1 MNARYNF
8 PIRLII
14 CFFLWLGPFISAG
27 HAIEEEESVGVV
39 LPDIGDPASEL
50 LSINQEA
57 ELGKILLA
65 QINRALPVSTDPE
78 LRSYMQSL
86 GTRLISGSLNSNF
99 PYYFR
104 LVFDNRVNA
113 FAMPGGIVAI
123 NSGLLLLSES
133 ESELASV
140 VAHEISHVSQRHI
153 ARRFSRQK
161 NLSVINTLA
170 LLGTVLATIY
180 SPDAGSAVGATTLG
194 TLQASELSYSR
205 AFEREA
211 DRVGMLL
218 LVNAN
223 LDPHGMPRFFE
234 RLNSYSQI
242 NQGKVPEFLSS
253 HPLTVSRISDSKIRA
268 DQFSTGRYIEN
279 TVHFN
284 YAKARTLA
292 ISVDPNELVKRY
304 RKLIEQQPSNLRYY
318 TYGIALSRLARGKQ
332 SIAAFKNIKPNSNEK
347 FPVSIA
353 MAQSYIASGQTDL
366 ALEILQHLDSLYPQ
380 NETVIFY
387 LATALLDKNNP
398 QAALEKLDTLSR
410 DISGNPAVERLR
422 ARAADNAGR
431 PWLSHESLSDYDLMH
446 ARYNTAMEHLL
457 LAQRQTGIDEHSKAR
472 IEAKKD
478 RLQEFRKRH
487 DR

>member
-1 MNARYNF
+1 MFCLRLARF
-8 PIRLII
+8 VLIAAAM
-14 CFFLWLGPFISAG
+14 LHPLGAV
-27 HAIEEEESVGVV
+27 ALEDDEAVGIV

-50 LSINQEA
+50 LSVNQEV

-78 LRSYMQSL
+78 LRGYLQSL

-99 PYYFR
+99 PFYFR
-104 LVFDNRVNA
+104 LVFDNRINA

-153 ARRFSRQK
+153 ARRFTRQK
-161 NLSVINTLA
+161 KLSVVNAIA
-170 LLGTVLATIY
+170 MLGTVLASIY
-180 SPDAGSAVGATTLG
+180 SSDAGSAVAATTLG
-194 TLQASELSYSR
+194 TIQSSELAYSR

-211 DRVGMLL
+211 DRIGMLL

-223 LDPHGMPRFFE
+223 LDPHGMPRFFD
-234 RLNSYSQI
+234 RLNSYSQV
-242 NQGKVPEFLSS
+242 NQGKIPEFLSS
-253 HPLTVSRISDSKIRA
+253 HPLTISRISDSKIRA
-268 DQFSTGRYIEN
+268 DQFSTGRYVEN

-292 ISVDPNELVKRY
+292 ISVDPNLLVERY
-304 RKLIEQQPSNLRYY
+304 RKLIEQQPTNLRYY
-318 TYGIALSRLARGKQ
+318 VYGIALNRLARGKQ
-332 SIAAFKNIKPNSNEK
+332 SIAALKKIKPSDNEK

-353 MAQSYIASGQTDL
+353 TAQAYIANGQTDE
-366 ALEILQHLDSLYPQ
+366 ALEILHGLDKLYPN
-380 NETVIFY
+380 NETVILY

-398 QAALEKLDTLSR
+398 KLALDKLDTLSR
-410 DISGNPAVERLR
+410 DISGNPAIERLR

-446 ARYNTAMEHLL
+446 ARYSTAMEHLL
-457 LAQRQTGIDEHSKAR
+457 LAQRQTGIDDHSKAR

-487 DR
+487 DK